1 MRTWVKFGHTQHWVP
16 VTFPLTSSRTRDTH
30 THTNQ
35 MWNITETLLQVFH
48 ISSYYSVNKHRHIS
62 VHATCKKCSHA
73 EINLQEFRGNHCY
86 DTTVCGLGH
95 LDVTCKCCNKY
106 ITHWIFSFFITLLLI
121 IFYYYSGSCLICWNL
136 LTPFGRPLRW
146 FKKRRS
152 LSSSG
157 QRSPLV

>member
-16 VTFPLTSSRTRDTH
+16 VTFPLTSSRTRHARTH
-30 THTNQ
+30 TLTRCEILLKLCFKCSTFPVTTR
-35 MWNITETLLQVFH
+35 WTSIDTSACTL
-48 ISSYYSVNKHRHIS
+48 
-62 VHATCKKCSHA
+62 HAKKRSHA
-73 EINLQEFRGNHCY
+73 EIYLQEFRKNSY

-95 LDVTCKCCNKY
+95 LDVTCRCCNKY
-106 ITHWIFSFFITLLLI
+106 ITHWIFLFLFIQTILTN
-121 IFYYYSGSCLICWNL
+121 YSDSLLICWNL

-157 QRSPLV
+157 QRSPSV